1 MNAKELKRAIKE
13 EKLNS
18 DFLVLLY
25 QDNTY
30 VADGY
35 IDEICST
42 KGLEKRV
49 VKSVYDSKNA
59 TNALLSNISENLY
72 VVYTD
77 TFSERSEDYSIFE
90 NVIVVCK
97 KVEATVKEY
106 ISDMMVT
113 LPKLSEWN
121 IKDYISLV
129 YCKGLKQ
136 QEVDWL
142 YNVTQGNIYKMKSE
156 VDKLKLFSPDQYTNI
171 LLQLKELPGTHL
183 YFETTFAFVDAI
195 VANNIIKLNEI
206 LAHRD
211 CCDLTAMFVMTLLF
225 NKYKKIL
232 LARTVGMT
240 AEQAGMSPKEFGFY
254 GRNYGSIPM
263 QEIEYRLDVLSS
275 IDRKLKNGELEFS
288 NDNYFLDY
296 IITKLFIV

>member
-13 EKLNS
+13 EKLNN

-171 LLQLKELPGTHL
+171 LLQFNVVLFSQRFNYLVVLLICEALVFTIEYIVYKRRFKEFDHLKTLIYT
-183 YFETTFAFVDAI
+183 I
-195 VANNIIKLNEI
+195 VANAVTLI
-206 LAHRD
+206 L
-211 CCDLTAMFVMTLLF
+211 TFLLH
-225 NKYKKIL
+225 
-232 LARTVGMT
+232 
-240 AEQAGMSPKEFGFY
+240 
-254 GRNYGSIPM
+254 
-263 QEIEYRLDVLSS
+263 
-275 IDRKLKNGELEFS
+275 
-288 NDNYFLDY
+288 
-296 IITKLFIV
+296 IV